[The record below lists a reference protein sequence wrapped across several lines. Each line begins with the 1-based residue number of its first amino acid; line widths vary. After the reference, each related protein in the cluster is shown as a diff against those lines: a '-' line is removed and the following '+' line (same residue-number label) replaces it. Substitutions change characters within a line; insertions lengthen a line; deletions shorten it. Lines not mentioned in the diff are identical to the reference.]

1 MKYISNPLAFQKSGH
16 NILLERDIEGKTAMF
31 DNLIELIVFTPRG
44 SFNADP
50 DFGLEYWDFEY
61 SNINDTQFNNNSIG
75 FDEFYNESIKRKCE
89 ESIRKSLQT
98 YAPELKDVQI
108 SMNIDDALAGKQ
120 GRRKVFS
127 RHMVTI
133 VVEGVFDDGFG
144 TMSSYQKEVSFLVEP
159 TSRKCII

>member
-16 NILLERDIEGKTAMF
+16 NILLERGIEGKTAML

-89 ESIRKSLQT
+89 ESIRKSLQAYSRDCWLLMIILSSSSSWFMKSST
-98 YAPELKDVQI
+98 IGLMEVLTSFNTI
-108 SMNIDDALAGKQ
+108 WALL
-120 GRRKVFS
+120 S
-127 RHMVTI
+127 RI
-133 VVEGVFDDGFG
+133 
-144 TMSSYQKEVSFLVEP
+144 LA
-159 TSRKCII
+159 IL